1 MIVKARAG
9 TLVVNDHANYVV
21 QVGFDCKGKVVRVA
35 GTIDKLHREERKL
48 QQLRESQAALRL
60 TMRLMDETALA
71 AMKRSAVEGLTAQLL
86 GIAELKHNRETAELE
101 REKHNE
107 RAKLHNVSLFM
118 GQLTAIVER
127 QTKTPDWGEW

>member
-1 MIVKARAG
+1 MGCMVI
-9 TLVVNDHANYVV
+9 LVR
-21 QVGFDCKGKVVRVA
+21 KG
-35 GTIDKLHREERKL
+35 L
-48 QQLRESQAALRL
+48 
-60 TMRLMDETALA
+60 MRLMDETALA

-86 GIAELKHNRETAELE
+86 GIAELKHNREVAELE

>member
-1 MIVKARAG
+1 M
-9 TLVVNDHANYVV
+9 
-21 QVGFDCKGKVVRVA
+21 
-35 GTIDKLHREERKL
+35 DKSRP
-48 QQLRESQAALRL
+48 
-60 TMRLMDETALA
+60 MYRLMYRLMNEEAQE
-71 AMKRSAVEGLTAQLL
+71 AMKRSAIEGLAAQLL
-86 GIAELKHNRETAELE
+86 GIAELKHNREVAEVE

>member
-1 MIVKARAG
+1 MEPWEIIRQEALERRA
-9 TLVVNDHANYVV
+9 LNN
-21 QVGFDCKGKVVRVA
+21 VR
-35 GTIDKLHREERKL
+35 RL
-48 QQLRESQAALRL
+48 QKHHLLN
-60 TMRLMDETALA
+60 RLMNEEALA

-86 GIAELKHNRETAELE
+86 GIAELKHNKEIAEIE